1 MGKYLTVLIPIAP
14 AQIFFSVHISSRV
27 SKPLF
32 SSEKKIL
39 PRLIFPLCAA
49 ATSSNSAPI
58 SLLYSVPTASSALR
72 CLALVARPC
81 SMPSAPPCSTPW
93 RLPVPGRPFGRA
105 PHGARISLLPAR
117 RLSSSSCLAAIF
129 HGRCA
134 LAACSNRR
142 APSSLCPSPW
152 RALPAQLPRCSLSA
166 PCPWPR
172 PAPCS
177 SHSPGLELLPAR
189 AKLSAHRRFSLLPDP
204 LSASCFFPGRPWRQL
219 WSSLPPRRSPLCHC
233 QAAGRAPL
241 PSACWSPIASS
252 RSRRI
257 SASVLRPWIRLCVS
271 SQVGLH
277 FKPRPRRARRT
288 PAKA

>member
-1 MGKYLTVLIPIAP
+1 MAARLASAP
-14 AQIFFSVHISSRV
+14 SARARLR
-27 SKPLF
+27 PAPR
-32 SSEKKIL
+32 L
-39 PRLIFPLCAA
+39 PRAPCHGRHLPWTLR
-49 ATSSNSAPI
+49 TSR
-58 SLLYSVPTASSALR
+58 LLY
-72 CLALVARPC
+72 
-81 SMPSAPPCSTPW
+81 
-93 RLPVPGRPFGRA
+93 
-105 PHGARISLLPAR
+105 
-117 RLSSSSCLAAIF
+117 
-129 HGRCA
+129 
-134 LAACSNRR
+134 RR